1 MHEWGHSHHLMN
13 EGCMWGTT
21 CPPPPSSSR
30 ALGLNKGTGATA
42 PLQSSCLHPC
52 MAALRLSASVSP
64 LVQGWHWVGQHIPP
78 LGWQP
83 ELCPLQGGHCKGW
96 VTCQGCWGWL
106 WLPTAPAVLRA
117 APAIQHSTAPQQGTV
132 AQHCSMAQ
140 RCTVPQFPQVSSS
153 FSLSQVTVGNKGA
166 ARAQPALPN

>member
-1 MHEWGHSHHLMN
+1 
-13 EGCMWGTT
+13 MWGTT
-21 CPPPPSSSR
+21 CPPPPKFQQSPGAEQGDRSHSPTAKQLFASLHGSPEAHCLSFPIHSGL
-30 ALGLNKGTGATA
+30 ALGAT
-42 PLQSSCLHPC
+42 HF
-52 MAALRLSASVSP
+52 
-64 LVQGWHWVGQHIPP
+64 VGQHIPP